1 MIKDILDSN
10 ETISA
15 QHRELDVLK
24 EHFPACFSKDGS
36 FDLERFKEYISDKV
50 DVKSEGYEL
59 KFLGKNYARFL
70 ASIDTTT
77 VIKPDKEHNEKE
89 ENKNSEN
96 LYITGDNLDGLKHL
110 LKSYAGKIKCI
121 YIDPPYNTGSDG
133 FVYSDSFNF
142 TVEDL
147 MTKLSISESKAQ
159 RVLDLTKRGS
169 ASHSAWLMFMYP
181 RLQLARDLLSDDG
194 VIFISIDD
202 NEQANLKL
210 ICDDIFGEENYISSL
225 VWQKKTGA
233 SDADHIAV
241 VTESILVY
249 SMKSDY
255 LSFNHNIDAHDV
267 ARYNQQDE
275 YFDVRGPYYTD
286 NLDRGTL
293 GYHESLDYCI
303 KDNCGRS
310 TFPNG
315 RNRQLDDGWRW
326 KWSKEKV
333 EWGIENGFIE
343 IKESREKNSGY
354 SVYYKIYLNVD
365 NEGKPIIRSSPY
377 KNIIQ
382 GILNTHGTN
391 EIKNIF
397 GSSTLF
403 TNPKPTKLIL
413 WILSLLAKD
422 TIVLDFFSGSATT
435 ADAVMQLNSEDGGNR
450 KFIMVQLPEII
461 EEGKPAYNAGYRT
474 IDEIGRERIIR
485 AAKKIKEENPD
496 TTADLGF
503 KHYVLE
509 EPAGKQLDD
518 IIDFDRNLN
527 EIIVTNNILEE
538 FGTDTVLTTWL
549 VRDGYGFSPKVKA
562 IAFGA
567 YTGYHI
573 DKHLYLIDKGLDHS
587 AIEAIVTRFDT
598 DPEFNPENV
607 VLFGYSFTWA
617 EMESLQTNLKR
628 LNATEKNLRIN
639 FDIRY

>member
-10 ETISA
+10 ETVSA
-15 QHRELDVLK
+15 QDREFSVLK

-36 FDLERFKEYISDKV
+36 FDIERFKEYISDKI

-59 KFLGKNYARFL
+59 KFLGKNYARLL

-77 VIKPDKEHNEKE
+77 VIKPDKEHNEKP
-89 ENKNSEN
+89 ENKDSEN

-133 FVYSDSFNF
+133 FVYNDRFDF

-147 MTKLSISESKAQ
+147 VTRLSISETQAQ

-210 ICDDIFGEENYISSL
+210 ICDDVFGEENFLATLIRKAMHTVRNSAEDFNKNTDYVLAYLKSR
-225 VWQKKTGA
+225 
-233 SDADHIAV
+233 D
-241 VTESILVY
+241 VY
-249 SMKSDY
+249 SADSTLRLRLKTDKTNNY
-255 LSFNHNIDAHDV
+255 PYDDKDGKGKYKLDPIY
-267 ARYNQQDE
+267 ARNYAKPYE
-275 YFDVRGPYYTD
+275 YTFSNGIVWSAPEGSYPRYSV
-286 NLDRGTL
+286 
-293 GYHESLDYCI
+293 ESLKQLESDGEIVFSKNGNPSAKRYLNKVQVGQPPDALLQTEFVGYNSHGTKELAELLGVDKVFSQPKPSKLI
-303 KDNCGRS
+303 KHLLS
-310 TFPNG
+310 
-315 RNRQLDDGWRW
+315 LLY
-326 KWSKEKV
+326 SS
-333 EWGIENGFIE
+333 NGFI
-343 IKESREKNSGY
+343 
-354 SVYYKIYLNVD
+354 
-365 NEGKPIIRSSPY
+365 
-377 KNIIQ
+377 
-382 GILNTHGTN
+382 
-391 EIKNIF
+391 
-397 GSSTLF
+397 
-403 TNPKPTKLIL
+403 
-413 WILSLLAKD
+413 
-422 TIVLDFFSGSATT
+422 LDFFSGSSTT
-435 ADAVMQLNSEDGGNR
+435 ADAVMQLNTEDGGNR

-461 EEGKPAYNAGYRT
+461 KEDKPAYKAGYRT
-474 IDEIGRERIIR
+474 IDEIGRKRIIC

-496 TTADLGF
+496 ATADLGF

-509 EPAGKQLDD
+509 EPTGKQLDD

-527 EIIVTNNILEE
+527 EIIVTNNIVEE

-549 VRDGYGFSPKVKA
+549 VHDGYGFSPKVKA
-562 IAFGA
+562 LAFGT
-567 YTGYHI
+567 YTGFHI
-573 DKHLYLIDKGLDHS
+573 DKHLYLIDKGLEHS
-587 AIEAIVTRFDT
+587 AIEAIVTKFDT

-607 VLFGYSFTWA
+607 VLFGYSFTWT